1 MRVALINTR
10 IEQRQHIP
18 MGLLYLAAYIEDISE
33 VKIFDPEPDDIALQ
47 DILAFN
53 ADIIGITSMTQ
64 NWPRSKEL
72 IDIIR
77 SGESQP
83 KIVVGGIHSTVCG
96 EEVINTPGVD
106 AICTGEGE
114 DWLKE
119 YIQNAPDNGGD
130 IAPGQTDLKTIPL
143 PAYHLMPQIE
153 RYIESS
159 SSIRGTKTR
168 SINIMTSRG
177 CPGGCI
183 YCSSKAIFGL
193 KVRRRTVESVIEE
206 IKLVKEKYDAN
217 HISFTD
223 DTFPLDEDWVIRF
236 CKEVEPL
243 DIKWSCQARADSL
256 TEDGVFW
263 MKKSGCV
270 QIDVGVESGSRR
282 VLKILKKGESPD
294 DFIRVYALLKKHGVR
309 RLATFVIGTPG
320 ETEEDILET
329 KKLLKIIKPD
339 FTQIFYLTPYPG
351 TKLQK
356 MCYDNGIKFSISTY
370 GIQDRPVIENPNISP
385 ERYAEIRRELYNVVW
400 WQNIRGYLKLST
412 FLWFIKNLRP
422 AILKRFL
429 LTWKDKNLYDA
440 MYGFLQDTRKK
451 SL

>member
-10 IEQRQHIP
+10 IEPRQHIP
-18 MGLLYLAAYIEDISE
+18 MGLLYLAAYINDISE
-33 VKIFDPEPDDIALQ
+33 VKIFDPEPDDVALQ

-64 NWPRSKEL
+64 NWPRSKE
-72 IDIIR
+72 IIEIIR
-77 SGESQP
+77 SSGSQP
-83 KIVVGGIHSTVCG
+83 KIVVGGIHATVCG
-96 EEVINTPGVD
+96 GEIISTPGVD
-106 AICTGEGE
+106 AICSGEGE

-119 YIQNAPDNGGD
+119 YIQNSADGGAD
-130 IAPGQTDLKTIPL
+130 IIPGHTDLETIPI
-143 PAYHLMPQIE
+143 PAYHLMPQID
-153 RYIESS
+153 RYIEGS

-193 KVRRRTVESVIEE
+193 KVRRRTVESVIDE
-206 IKLVKEKYDAN
+206 IKLVIENYGVN

-223 DTFPLDEDWVIRF
+223 DTFPLDEEWVIRF

-243 DIKWSCQARADSL
+243 NIKWSCQARADSL
-256 TEDGVFW
+256 TEDGVRW
-263 MKKSGCV
+263 MKKTGCV
-270 QIDVGVESGSRR
+270 QIDVGVESGSIRI
-282 VLKILKKGESPD
+282 LKILKKGEGPE
-294 DFIRVYALLKKHGVR
+294 DFIRVYALLKKYGIR

-320 ETEEDILET
+320 ETEEDIIET
-329 KKLLKIIKPD
+329 KKLLKVIKPE

-356 MCYDNGIKFSISTY
+356 MCHDNGINYSLSSY
-370 GIQDRPVIENPNISP
+370 GIQDRSVIENPNISP
-385 ERYAEIRRELYNVVW
+385 ERYVEIRRELYNVVW
-400 WQNIRGYLKLST
+400 WQNIRGYLKIST
-412 FLWFIKNLRP
+412 FVWFFKNLNP

-429 LTWKDKNLYDA
+429 STWKNKNLYDA
-440 MYGFLQDTRKK
+440 MYGFLQDSRKN